1 MQWVKRQSGISMSF
15 TVYVSYSQGNKD
27 LVDKLYSVLKQ
38 NGINT
43 YALDV
48 TVMPGI
54 AGKPIADEIRKY
66 INSSDY
72 VFVLLTKDAVMSP
85 NIFFEIGLARASSK
99 PILLIVEPD
108 VQLPSEIKDLQ
119 YIILDRK
126 NPSVTLEHLRQLS
139 SKLKS
144 QKETGNTAM
153 GILFL
158 LGALAFFAWLSSDNR

>member
-1 MQWVKRQSGISMSF
+1 MSF
-15 TVYVSYSQGNKD
+15 TVYISYSQKNKE

-38 NGINT
+38 NGIVT

-48 TVMPGI
+48 TIMPTLEGR
-54 AGKPIADEIRKY
+54 PFADEIRRY

-72 VFVLLTKDAVMSP
+72 VFVLLTKDAITSP

-108 VQLPSEIKDLQ
+108 TGLPSEIGDLP
-119 YIILDRK
+119 YIILDRS
-126 NPSVTLEHLRQLS
+126 NPSVTLEQIKQLS

-144 QKETGNTAM
+144 QKEAGNAAM
-153 GILFL
+153 GLLFL
-158 LGALAFFAWLSSDNR
+158 LGALAFFAWLSSDER

>member
-1 MQWVKRQSGISMSF
+1 MSF
-15 TVYVSYSQGNKD
+15 TVYISYSQRNKE

-38 NGINT
+38 NGIIT

-48 TVMPGI
+48 TVMPALEGRPF
-54 AGKPIADEIRKY
+54 ANEIRRY

-72 VFVLLTKDAVMSP
+72 VLVLLTKDAIMSP

-108 VQLPSEIKDLQ
+108 TSLPSEIIDLP
-119 YIILDRK
+119 YVILDRS
-126 NPSVTLEHLRQLS
+126 NPSVTFEYIRQLS

-144 QKETGNTAM
+144 QKEAGNAAM
-153 GILFL
+153 GLLFL
-158 LGALAFFAWLSSDNR
+158 LGALAFFAWLSSDKR